1 MVHATGLAGG
11 AADPLAHLVAGSG
24 MGSGRGS
31 PNVGLVHSPMRETL
45 TPAFCAE
52 HELPYVLSSHPHT
65 GE

>member
-31 PNVGLVHSPMRETL
+31 PNVGLV
-45 TPAFCAE
+45 
-52 HELPYVLSSHPHT
+52 
-65 GE
+65 